1 MKLGDVVGGRYRLV
15 QHIADGA
22 MGRVY
27 IAETEGL
34 GARVAVKVLKQ
45 RLLKDEEFR
54 IRFQR
59 EAQAVAA
66 IDHPNVA
73 RFLDLILEEPTCLV
87 MEYAAGPSLRELI
100 EKEGP
105 MQAPR
110 VRKLAM
116 RLCWALHAVHAA
128 GVIHR
133 DLKPANIVIVKTA
146 EGEVLKLIDFGLAKL
161 ALPTQEKLTRAGEIL
176 GTPQYMAPEQIAGR
190 EVDVR
195 SDVYALGCVM
205 YEMLT
210 GLPPYPDCTTDAEV
224 LEAQVR
230 RQPKPLHIAAPNT
243 PPEIAAVIDRALAKL
258 PDERFASMIELA
270 HALETGAVPPRP
282 SLLRRLWT
290 RIKNA

>member
-1 MKLGDVVGGRYRLV
+1 MKPGEVVGGRYRLV

-22 MGRVY
+22 MGRIY
-27 IAETEGL
+27 LAETEL
-34 GARVAVKVLKQ
+34 HAKVVVKVLKP
-45 RLLKDEEFR
+45 RLIKDEEFR

-59 EAQAVAA
+59 EAQAVAS

-73 RFLDLILEEPTCLV
+73 KFLDLVIGEPTCLV
-87 MEYAAGPSLRELI
+87 MEYAPGPSLRELL

-105 MQAPR
+105 MEAQRA
-110 VRKLAM
+110 RKLAL

-161 ALPTQEKLTRAGEIL
+161 ALPSAEKLTRAGEIL

-190 EVDVR
+190 EVDAR
-195 SDVYALGCVM
+195 ADVYALGCVI
-205 YEMLT
+205 YEMLS

-224 LEAQVR
+224 LESQVR
-230 RQPKPLHIAAPNT
+230 KKPKPLRDVAPRTPASLAA
-243 PPEIAAVIDRALAKL
+243 IVDRCLAKL
-258 PDERFASMIELA
+258 PDERPGSMIELA
-270 HALETGAVPPRP
+270 HALETGAAPPP
-282 SLLRRLWT
+282 LPLWKRLWA
-290 RIKNA
+290 RVKNA